1 MRKLATSRWVTLG
14 TVVLIALAGLNIA
27 CNKKSSTG
35 ATSTTQMS
43 DKTGRAGAGALPAN
57 SWVVPQNVKPSN
69 GVSPSQSDGEN
80 FGWQTFVAINWPS
93 ATPSASGIF
102 GLPNTQLT
110 IGASS
115 SNGAMIPAVWGTFRS
130 KNNTMVAAAQD
141 RARGRTTRY
150 RLRRGVR
157 R

>member
-1 MRKLATSRWVTLG
+1 MGHAWHGS
-14 TVVLIALAGLNIA
+14 AYCA
-27 CNKKSSTG
+27 CG
-35 ATSTTQMS
+35 PEYRLQQEIL
-43 DKTGRAGAGALPAN
+43 DRCDRYDPDERQDRPGGAGALPAN

-130 KNNTMVAAAQD
+130 ENNTMVAAAQD